1 MLTHSFQRQ
10 RIFWIFTLHFNYLEF
25 YLNFLCHNI
34 IIIMIN
40 KKKRKR
46 QSSSA
51 PTHCHNQQGQKM
63 RDKIFYCT
71 LIIFCVSIGAT
82 VEIFRSLLT
91 VLNRRILSS
100 SLAKLRK
107 PRPKKSWSEE
117 TSRHSDRMFYRLFRM
132 SRPCFKKLCQRIE
145 RAVGPKEF
153 KSEAYIQ
160 DLKRKKFSTPE
171 SRMYHANLKTSGEW
185 LCGEWKVAM
194 ALRTLAGGSYLD
206 MYLWSNCNA
215 DYINRMTTT
224 MLKNWFCNEDVISI
238 NFYDQVLYNRTDQRR
253 IRSEFALKTDGVFDG
268 CIGALDG
275 WLVRIKCPTLK
286 EVSNPG
292 KYYSRKGF
300 FGINVQ
306 VIVDK
311 QKRVLWRYIGEKG
324 SGKRLSSIQR
334 VKVGKKSGTI
344 CRFFNDRGT
353 LHCGRFSLCY

>member
-1 MLTHSFQRQ
+1 
-10 RIFWIFTLHFNYLEF
+10 
-25 YLNFLCHNI
+25 
-34 IIIMIN
+34 
-40 KKKRKR
+40 
-46 QSSSA
+46 
-51 PTHCHNQQGQKM
+51 
-63 RDKIFYCT
+63 
-71 LIIFCVSIGAT
+71 
-82 VEIFRSLLT
+82 
-91 VLNRRILSS
+91 
-100 SLAKLRK
+100 
-107 PRPKKSWSEE
+107 
-117 TSRHSDRMFYRLFRM
+117 
-132 SRPCFKKLCQRIE
+132 
-145 RAVGPKEF
+145 
-153 KSEAYIQ
+153 
-160 DLKRKKFSTPE
+160 
-171 SRMYHANLKTSGEW
+171 MYHANLKTSGEW

-324 SGKRLSSIQR
+324 SGHDSPAFNESKLGKNLELYADFLMTEGLYIVGDSAYAIRSYLLVPFDNAPPKSKEDAFNFFSIPFLIDQ
-334 VKVGKKSGTI
+334 
-344 CRFFNDRGT
+344 
-353 LHCGRFSLCY
+353 